1 MQQAAEGTRL
11 GARREREGMPG
22 PGGSRGP
29 ESRAAPGEPGGAG
42 TPPPPRPTAT
52 RGPAGRLAPGLLRG
66 PDPAWSPEPL

>member
-42 TPPPPRPTAT
+42 TPPRPAPQPRVVL
-52 RGPAGRLAPGLLRG
+52 RGGSRLA
-66 PDPAWSPEPL
+66 S